1 MSAERLEVLHRHGR
15 VGTLE
20 RSRSRI
26 TFTYD
31 DAWRERED
39 ATPLSTAMPLTARE
53 HRARVVE
60 PFLWGLLPDNDA
72 VLRRWGR
79 EFGVSV
85 AHPFGLVTAVGE
97 DLPGAMRFVRPERV
111 DEIEGE
117 GEVEWLGEPEV
128 AELLRTVRRD
138 HTAWLGPGAEGR
150 WSLAGAQAK
159 IALLR
164 DGDRWGRPSGRFATT
179 HILKPAIAAL
189 DDHDLNEHLCLR
201 AARHLG
207 LRIARTSIVAF
218 EEERAIAVERYDRR
232 GATNGS
238 PVRIHQEDM
247 CQALAVH
254 PSEKYESDGGPT
266 ASDIVRVLRERIRSH
281 QASEAGVGAFVDA
294 LAYNWIIAGPDA
306 HAKNYAL
313 LLSGPQVRLAPFY
326 DIASALPYP
335 DFYEPRIKL
344 TMKVGGYYRL
354 SSIGRSAWQRLAED
368 LRLDASMVVDRVR
381 DLAERTPD
389 AFEEACWDDVV
400 VELASPLPAQLLD
413 AVAER
418 ARRCVRELS

>member
-20 RSRSRI
+20 RSRARI
-26 TFTYD
+26 IFTYD
-31 DAWRERED
+31 EEWRARED
-39 ATPLSTAMPLTARE
+39 ATPLSTSMPLTARE

-60 PFLWGLLPDNDA
+60 PFLWGLLPDNDT

-85 AHPFGLVTAVGE
+85 AHPFGLVAAVGE
-97 DLPGAMRFVRPERV
+97 DLPGAVQFVRSERV
-111 DEIEGE
+111 DEIENE

-138 HTAWLGPGAEGR
+138 HTAWLGPRSEGR

-189 DDHDLNEHLCLR
+189 DNHDLNEHLCLG

-207 LRIARTSIVAF
+207 LRVVRTSIVAF

-232 GATNGS
+232 PGTHGPS
-238 PVRIHQEDM
+238 TRIHQEDM

-266 ASDIVRVLRERIRSH
+266 AADIVRLLRERIRSH
-281 QASEAGVGAFVDA
+281 QASEASVRAFVDA

-313 LLSGPQVRLAPFY
+313 LLSGSQVRLAPFY

-335 DFYEPRIKL
+335 DFYEPKIKL
-344 TMKVGGYYRL
+344 AMKLGGYYRL
-354 SSIGRSAWQRLAED
+354 SAIGRSAWERLARD

-381 DLAERTPD
+381 ELAERVPD
-389 AFEEACWDDVV
+389 AFGEVCSDDSVA
-400 VELASPLPAQLLD
+400 ELASSLPAQLLD
-413 AVAER
+413 AVAGR
-418 ARRCVRELS
+418 ARRCVRDMS